1 MLFFERE
8 RPENEWN
15 KIKLNKSSLLIG
27 GADVFLD

>member
-15 KIKLNKSSLLIG
+15 KIKLNNILKQLLHG
-27 GADVFLD
+27 LLF